1 MPYKFNPFTSKLDAV
16 YSLSKEDIGELFS
29 DQYIPYGQ
37 LVITNFKSVKG
48 QWSYYNDRYYICIA
62 TDTWIQLPTEKIVDD
77 KIAEIFKEFSDQYV
91 PYGQLASS
99 SFKGI
104 KGQWSYSLDYLYLCI
119 ATDTW
124 KVIADKNYVDAE
136 DLKTRLGAGLEDDG
150 SYLADTDTSYIALA
164 TSLKDA
170 DIKLDENLKRIDD
183 ELSLI
188 DEQYVSFGLLQ
199 QNNFKG
205 IKGNWSY
212 NDKRYYKC
220 IATNTWFITV
230 SENVVNEKIA
240 NIFTN
245 FADQYVPCCLV
256 PNNSATGLKGQWSFQ
271 VGHSSH
277 KGYVKICIATNTWVR
292 FEVDTLF

>member
-1 MPYKFNPFTSKLDAV
+1 MTWIYNPFTDSLDKQAKFKDLTEAFV
-16 YSLSKEDIGELFS
+16 PYSDGIANNSTGI
-29 DQYIPYGQ
+29 
-37 LVITNFKSVKG
+37 KG
-48 QWSYYNDRYYICIA
+48 QWSWNPKEGTLLFCIA
-62 TDTWIQLPTEKIVDD
+62 SNTWVDLYTLENIIKD
-77 KIAEIFKEFSDQYV
+77 NFIKHDDAIEVFI
-91 PYGQLASS
+91 PYSKLVSTNY
-99 SFKGI
+99 KGI
-104 KGQWSYSLDYLYLCI
+104 KGQWSYSLDYFYLCI

-136 DLKTRLGAGLEDDG
+136 DLKTRLGAGLENDG

-220 IATNTWFITV
+220 IATDTWLIIP
-230 SENVVNEKIA
+230 SEELVDNKIA
-240 NIFTN
+240 KIFKE
-245 FADQYVPCCLV
+245 FSDQYVPCCLV

-277 KGYVKICIATNTWVR
+277 KGYIKICIATDTWVR